1 MTVQSGTIIPGVP
14 QLEPI
19 LQDNTLAK
27 IIEDAL
33 YPNQLYRMEAAPEKW
48 DAGLGET
55 KIWSR
60 SGLLTIPEDPLA
72 AGTDPLPENEAFE
85 QWETTAQQWG
95 KATDVN
101 MQVSRA
107 TIVSH
112 FLRKARNLALNAART
127 MNLLVRNSLFFSY
140 CMGHTYADT
149 GGAPTTTFRVGSLA
163 GFTHQIPSTGG
174 RFQQVST
181 ANPKQFYING
191 VLQTPRIT
199 AATAD
204 SANNPFGPGVLTVE
218 APGVTVVADDAITA
232 FDAPQ
237 IVRSGGGL
245 GVDALATTDVL
256 TLADIRAAVTIL
268 TLNNVPR
275 HPDGYYHCHIDPTC
289 MNQIFGDNEFQRLN
303 EGPGGGLTGP
313 YAAFQV
319 AQLLGV
325 RFFVNHESPTSLNGG
340 TLVASRPAGATAS
353 RLSRAFYAETIN
365 QTGVQIRR
373 TIITGANSIYEAYV
387 PEGDFATE
395 AGYGGAV
402 GSFQAMASGGVQLIL
417 DRIRYIIRQP
427 QDRLQQLVGLAWS
440 WTGDFGVPSDVLGG
454 VGGAR
459 FKRAVVIES
468 GSA

>member
-14 QLEPI
+14 QIDPI
-19 LQDNTLAK
+19 IQDNTLARV
-27 IIEDAL
+27 IEDAL
-33 YPNQLYRMEAAPEKW
+33 YSNQLYRMEASPEKW
-48 DAGLGET
+48 DAGQGET

-72 AGTDPLPENEAFE
+72 AGADPLPENESFE

-112 FLRKARNLALNAART
+112 FLRKSRNLALNAAET
-127 MNLLVRNSLFFSY
+127 LNLLVRNALFFSY

-149 GGAPTTTFRVGSLA
+149 GGVGVTTFRVGSLA
-163 GFTHQIPSTGG
+163 GFTHQMPSTGG
-174 RFQQVST
+174 RFTSVS
-181 ANPKQFYING
+181 ASNPKQFYING
-191 VLQTPRIT
+191 VLQVPRVIGATP
-199 AATAD
+199 D
-204 SANNPFGPGVLTVE
+204 SVNNPFGPGVLTVE
-218 APGVTVVADDAITA
+218 AAGVTVVADDAITA
-232 FDAPQ
+232 FDAPF

-256 TLADIRAAVTIL
+256 TLADIRSGVTQL
-268 TLNNVPR
+268 TTHNVPR
-275 HPDGYYHCHIDPTC
+275 HPDGYYHCHIDPVC
-289 MNQIFGDNEFQRLN
+289 MNQLFADNEFQRLN
-303 EGPGGGLTGP
+303 EGRFDAGP
-313 YAAFQV
+313 YQQFAV

-325 RFFVNHESPTSLNGG
+325 RFFVNHKSPTYLNGG
-340 TLVASRPAGATAS
+340 TQIASRPAGATAS

-365 QTGVQIRR
+365 QTGVTIRR
-373 TIITGANSIYEAYV
+373 TIITGANAVYEAYV

-395 AGYGGAV
+395 AGYSGAV
-402 GSFQAMASGGVQLIL
+402 GTFQAMASGGVQLIL

-440 WTGDFGVPSDVLGG
+440 WTGDFGVPSDILGG
-454 VGGAR
+454 VGSAR

-468 GSA
+468 GSAA